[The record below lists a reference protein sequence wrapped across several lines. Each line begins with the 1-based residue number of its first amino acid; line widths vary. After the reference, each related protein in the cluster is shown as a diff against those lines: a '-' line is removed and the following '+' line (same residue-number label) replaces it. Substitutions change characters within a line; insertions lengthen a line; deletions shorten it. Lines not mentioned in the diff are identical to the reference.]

1 MEVQKPADADP
12 RPHAVGDRVDPA
24 EPQPKPDAY
33 VCVCVY
39 ACAYAYVCVCVYV
52 CAYAYVC
59 LCVCLSV
66 RMRVYAR
73 MCVCVCML
81 VCVRVHTYTPAY
93 SYNADAYFSDA
104 DAKAEPE
111 HDDNKQQKQH
121 AGGGEEEDVWG
132 RVQRLHHSEGEADI
146 IAKRA
151 AIREVHTL
159 NKPPL
164 IRV

>member
-1 MEVQKPADADP
+1 MRTRARMLWATVWILPNRSP
-12 RPHAVGDRVDPA
+12 SLTRM
-24 EPQPKPDAY
+24 
-33 VCVCVY
+33 CVF
-39 ACAYAYVCVCVYV
+39 AC
-52 CAYAYVC
+52 
-59 LCVCLSV
+59 
-66 RMRVYAR
+66 MRVHTRMCVFACMRVLTR
-73 MCVCVCML
+73 MCVCVCVF
-81 VCVRVHTYTPAY
+81 VCVCVCMRVCVFVCVCLFVCVHTYTPAY